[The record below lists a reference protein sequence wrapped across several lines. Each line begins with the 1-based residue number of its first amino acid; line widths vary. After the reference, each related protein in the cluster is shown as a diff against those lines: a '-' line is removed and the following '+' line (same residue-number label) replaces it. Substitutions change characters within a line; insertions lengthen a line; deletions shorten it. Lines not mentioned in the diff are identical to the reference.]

1 LTLIFD
7 LDKRRIDMENTR
19 KKLAV
24 VVMTVVLLVGLALGS
39 VAPGVAGAVQA
50 TDGLHG
56 ILAEPM
62 HGGGSGT

>member
-1 LTLIFD
+1 
-7 LDKRRIDMENTR
+7 MENTR
-19 KKLAV
+19 KKLTV

-39 VAPGVAGAVQA
+39 VAPGAVQA
-50 TDGLHG
+50 PDGLHG